1 MYKKIK
7 SLFIIAAGAILLM
20 PACKKWEDHNRLSDE
35 GLSVTLAERISRET
49 DLSRFAEL
57 LVKSGYADIVTASKN
72 FTVYA
77 PTNAALSSLPSSI
90 ENDTAA
96 LKKFV
101 GNHIAVQAYYTGSTT
116 GTLRVPMINGKYHDI
131 TAATVKGVTISGKDI
146 LARNGVLQIINEMLP
161 VSNNIWEFVTTDA
174 RMPSLEKVAL
184 ADSLAAQFLGRV
196 HNLRNESKKY
206 TLFVL
211 KDAAWQSEVNKLKPY
226 YITGTSDSTAN
237 LAGWAVLKDLAL
249 DTFYSTPAAI
259 PDTVLSKFNV
269 KVGIDKSAIAATIH
283 TSNGVVYVMDK
294 LEVSLRNKFKDII
307 IEAENY
313 NSASAN
319 RLANTYFRDR
329 VDSATGKIFRDVLVY
344 NHGVAQFNLRYRL
357 TEIPSIKYR
366 VYWMALH
373 DNINGMTT
381 TFTQKIGIDSFNS
394 PAPAYV
400 TVPLNRYAEQLAGE
414 FTLTKYRPVFNLFLT
429 AANSTTATANPLVC
443 NYIRLEPVF

>member
-7 SLFIIAAGAILLM
+7 SLFIIAAGTILLV
-20 PACKKWEDHNRLSDE
+20 PACKKWDDHNRLSDE
-35 GLSVTLAERISRET
+35 GLSVTLAERISQQA
-49 DLSRFAEL
+49 DLSRFTEL
-57 LVKSGYADIVTASKN
+57 LTKSGYAGIIAASKN

-77 PTNAALSSLPSSI
+77 PTNAALASLPASI

-101 GNHIAVQAYYTGSTT
+101 GNHITAQAYYTGSVT
-116 GTLRVPMINGKYHDI
+116 GTQRVPMLNGKYHDI

-146 LARNGVLQIINEMLP
+146 LARNGVIQVITEMLP
-161 VSNNIWEFVTTDA
+161 VSNNIWEFVTTDT
-174 RMPSLEKVAL
+174 RMPALEKVAL
-184 ADSLAAQFLGRV
+184 ADSLALQFLSRV
-196 HNLRNESKKY
+196 HNLRNESRKY

-211 KDAAWQSEVNKLKPY
+211 KDAGWQSEVNKLKPY
-226 YITGTSDSTAN
+226 YVTGTADSTTN
-237 LAGWAVLKDLAL
+237 LAGWTVLKDLAV
-249 DTFYSTPAAI
+249 DTFYATPAAI
-259 PDTVLSKFNV
+259 PDTIVSKFGIR
-269 KVGIDKSAIAATIH
+269 VGVDKSAIAATIQ

-313 NSASAN
+313 TAASAN

-329 VDSATGKIFRDVLVY
+329 VDSATGKIFRDVMVY
-344 NHGVAQFNLRYRL
+344 NHGLAQFNLRYRL
-357 TEIPSIKYR
+357 TEIPSIKYK

-381 TFTQKIGIDSFNS
+381 TFTQKIGVDSFNS